1 MGYKIEVNKKI
12 KEKIAESILI
22 KISEKTLKI
31 IGKKEGEISI
41 AIVGAREIKN
51 LNRHYRNKDK
61 VTDVLSFEYKKIP
74 LVGEVVICLPQ
85 VKRQGGK
92 NWKNEL
98 IFMLIHGI
106 LHLCGYDHEKGE
118 KEAKKME
125 KLQEEIFEGLKLCSA

>member
-1 MGYKIEVNKKI
+1 
-12 KEKIAESILI
+12 
-22 KISEKTLKI
+22 
-31 IGKKEGEISI
+31 
-41 AIVGAREIKN
+41 
-51 LNRHYRNKDK
+51 